1 MNIVEKIKERLRGDY
16 VIWTI
21 VFALSC
27 LSILVVYSA
36 VSARAFRQT
45 GGNTE
50 YYLFRHVFFLVISL
64 LAMWMTH
71 LVDYKYFSKLSHLL
85 LWVSAAL
92 LIFTVFFGETT
103 NQATRRLVVPFI
115 GITFQPSDLA
125 KLALISGLARMLS
138 KRQKNIED
146 FKEAVLPMLLWC
158 GVICGLIAL
167 SDFSTAGLLFLGC
180 MVVMFMGRVSL
191 KHILSLVGFII
202 IALALALSY
211 GTRKETAQ
219 RRIHDWWAVMTDDV
233 GATEVPYQ
241 VEHAN
246 MAIATGGIFG
256 KGYGNS
262 QERYFLPE
270 AYADYIYAI
279 IIEEG
284 GLLIGTLV
292 LLLYLGLFYRG
303 MRVMARS
310 KDPYGGLL
318 AAGLSFMLVIQALVH
333 MAVVVGVG
341 PVTGLP
347 LPFLSMGGTS
357 LLFSG
362 VSIGV
367 VLSVSRVNYEKEQSL
382 NVDNLSSEE

>member
-1 MNIVEKIKERLRGDY
+1 MIVEKIKERLKGDY

-21 VFALSC
+21 VFGLSC

-36 VSARAFRQT
+36 VSARAAREI
-45 GGNTE
+45 GASTE
-50 YYLFRHVFFLVISL
+50 SYLVRHIFFLSL
-64 LAMWMTH
+64 ALFAMWVTH
-71 LVDYKYFSKLSHLL
+71 LIDYKYFSKLVQLL
-85 LWVSAAL
+85 LWLSVIL
-92 LIFTVFFGETT
+92 LVLTMFVGQETS
-103 NQATRRLVVPFI
+103 NAIRRIEVPFI

-138 KRQKNIED
+138 KRQSNIED
-146 FKEAVLPMLLWC
+146 FKASVLPMLLWC

-167 SDFSTAGLLFLGC
+167 SDFSTAALLFVAC

-191 KHILSLVGFII
+191 KHLFSLVGFIVI
-202 IALALALSY
+202 SLALALSF
-211 GTRKETAQ
+211 GRRGETAKN
-219 RRIHDWWAVMTDDV
+219 RIQDWWATLSGEV
-233 GATEVPYQ
+233 GVTEVPYQ
-241 VEHAN
+241 VGHAN
-246 MAIATGGIFG
+246 MAIAKGGIFG
-256 KGYGNS
+256 EGIGNG

-284 GLLIGTLV
+284 GLLVGFIV
-292 LLLYLGLFYRG
+292 LCLYLALFYRG
-303 MRVMARS
+303 MKIMAAS
-310 KDPYGGLL
+310 KDSFGGLL

-362 VSIGV
+362 IAIGV
-367 VLSVSRVNYEKEQSL
+367 VLSVSRVNQERELK
-382 NVDNLSSEE
+382 